1 MTESNKQRIVKYL
14 VILHSKE
21 MDENDASEMLDR
33 LINDSFRNKTHIPM
47 AINCAIAEVEA
58 MIVELEKSYNEWNL
72 TDLQNE
78 LTELKSML
86 Q

>member
-1 MTESNKQRIVKYL
+1 MTETNKKRVVKYFN
-14 VILHSKE
+14 ILKLKQIIDFELMNILCDKSS
-21 MDENDASEMLDR
+21 ENEEL
-33 LINDSFRNKTHIPM
+33 RNVS
-47 AINCAIAEVEA
+47 INCAIAEVEA

-86 Q
+86 

>member
-1 MTESNKQRIVKYL
+1 MTKTNKQRIAKYYL
-14 VILHSKE
+14 IIRGLNLNFDLFGPRYSP
-21 MDENDASEMLDR
+21 DEIR
-33 LINDSFRNKTHIPM
+33 

-86 Q
+86 

>member
-58 MIVELEKSYNEWNL
+58 VIEELEWRHVTYAYHQE
-72 TDLQNE
+72 E
-78 LTELKSML
+78 LAELKSVL